1 MPIKFMSQAAE
12 TREQQ
17 EEEPRPLV
25 VGILIIGGVGSEG
38 GRDKHEEGIE
48 EEQAFFQELV

>member
-12 TREQQ
+12 PREQEE

-38 GRDKHEEGIE
+38 GG
-48 EEQAFFQELV
+48 